1 VEVVQGPSLPHLLV
15 HRVLVLHMVV
25 LVLHKV
31 VLVHHKVVLVHH
43 KVVLVHTDQVE
54 VAALQEV
61 DTLNICPPFL
71 CCALSFV
78 CFFRLS

>member
-1 VEVVQGPSLPHLLV
+1 MEVVQGPSLPHLLE

-25 LVLHKV
+25 LVL
-31 VLVHHKVVLVHH
+31 HKVVLVHH

-61 DTLNICPPFL
+61 DTLQKL
-71 CCALSFV
+71 CWVITS
-78 CFFRLS
+78 